1 MGRGKFLGR
10 PDETLGGNLAIH
22 LHPIQK
28 NKWYSLSFQNMKT
41 EISSSWVGH
50 LASKQSH
57 AHVSSNIPLPNV
69 TAETRLLRSGLTT
82 DELLDAKKRKKILV
96 WIQVKN
102 SSPFWY
108 VIIAKFAWNT
118 INANFNTC
126 TLLSLPVLSCTWYK
140 IKKIFSKFIQCV
152 FLLLWLNMVKI
163 KNEQDYLKFSVYK
176 YTVYCRVYV
185 VVETTLHQMIY
196 EQFKGGVRIIH
207 LPQPFQINISIWP
220 TAHLPL
226 P

>member
-1 MGRGKFLGR
+1 MREAWWNAGR
-10 PDETLGGNLAIH
+10 GNLAIH

-28 NKWYSLSFQNMKT
+28 NKRYSLSFQVMKT
-41 EISSSWVGH
+41 EISSGWVGH

-82 DELLDAKKRKKILV
+82 DELLDAKKKKKNQV

-102 SSPFWY
+102 SSPFWD

-152 FLLLWLNMVKI
+152 FLLL
-163 KNEQDYLKFSVYK
+163 
-176 YTVYCRVYV
+176 
-185 VVETTLHQMIY
+185 
-196 EQFKGGVRIIH
+196 
-207 LPQPFQINISIWP
+207 
-220 TAHLPL
+220 
-226 P
+226 